1 MSDSRLGAVSDAA
14 DGTDQIRGG
23 RVSASKPYVVRLCSG
38 EMLGRFTTQQEFE
51 ECIESILEDCPYDV
65 DVEGTVCEID
75 NGDF

>member
-1 MSDSRLGAVSDAA
+1 
-14 DGTDQIRGG
+14 
-23 RVSASKPYVVRLCSG
+23 
-38 EMLGRFTTQQEFE
+38 MLGRFTTQQEFE